1 MEKLNKGGVVAGFAN
16 GGAVGQ
22 RNDAQ
27 TTATQQSP
35 VSMNSDSTT
44 PKEVAA
50 PKMMDDGVFARS
62 VESLNSIASTF
73 SSFTETLQGLVSQF
87 AGITVKHT
95 MTVDGSLAITGV
107 DPATIGKTIS
117 DALMKSIG
125 DEALKNIQLKQDQKQ
140 GPKR

>member
-1 MEKLNKGGVVAGFAN
+1 
-16 GGAVGQ
+16 
-22 RNDAQ
+22 
-27 TTATQQSP
+27 
-35 VSMNSDSTT
+35 MNSDSQAT
-44 PKEVAA
+44 KEVAA

-73 SSFTETLQGLVSQF
+73 SSFTETLQGLVNQF

-107 DPATIGKTIS
+107 DPATIGKTIA

-125 DEALKNIQLKQDQKQ
+125 DEALKKIQLKDDQKK
-140 GPKR
+140 GPMR